1 MHGNSN
7 IKYKNCFFSD
17 ICCISFHS
25 SEVNAGE
32 THNIKPL
39 FLPPVFPN
47 TTIHNKRGW
56 RSVKHN
62 TSNIKYIMW
71 YWGYMFRLYWVIFRP
86 SCTRCI
92 QRMHYAFHLILLL
105 LCLTDLHPLL
115 LYKHFGM
122 EHLKFKTIH
131 NNCAILHMT
140 LHRHWYRRSGIL
152 SLKTKSPVHGLHA
165 SRAQ

>member
-86 SCTRCI
+86 SRTRSSTRGPEDDSVGPQYHIIC
-92 QRMHYAFHLILLL
+92 LILLL
-105 LCLTDLHPLL
+105 LCLTDIHPP
-115 LYKHFGM
+115 F
-122 EHLKFKTIH
+122 
-131 NNCAILHMT
+131 IL
-140 LHRHWYRRSGIL
+140 
-152 SLKTKSPVHGLHA
+152 PVRLDCNITFIGYCCLGK
-165 SRAQ
+165 